1 MGGGEQGVGGGG
13 RKGTLAQSLIILIAM
28 TINNE
33 GGNAIYVEDGDDNDA
48 SPQTIFPLRPRIKL
62 LIF

>member
-1 MGGGEQGVGGGG
+1 
-13 RKGTLAQSLIILIAM
+13 M
-28 TINNE
+28 TINNEGGNAIYNE